1 MSQIDHQRTGKL
13 DPNRKIRR
21 RLGVGPRTATIG
33 SRPQDRLRVDF
44 HDRNGQPVRR
54 STFYRSWRQAT
65 ERAGLPGFKV
75 RNLRHTGASLA
86 VASGADLE
94 HLKVRMGHESIS
106 TTSRFYLR
114 MYEGRD
120 AEIAKRLEELADDP
134 DSQRRLRG
142 L

>member
-1 MSQIDHQRTGKL
+1 MDALAEHVDKWPAG
-13 DPNRKIRR
+13 DPGLI
-21 RLGVGPRTATIG
+21 
-33 SRPQDRLRVDF
+33 F

-54 STFYRSWRQAT
+54 STFYRSWRRAT

-106 TTSRFYLR
+106 TTSRFCLR
-114 MYEGRD
+114 MHEGRD
-120 AEIAKRLEELADDP
+120 AEVAKRLEELAGDP
-134 DSQRRLRG
+134 ARSGACGDCDE
-142 L
+142 